1 MSRIEDTS
9 GQGGNQGGNQGNQ
22 PGVAQT
28 LRDAGSQISGQARE
42 QMDHLKNQATEYY
55 NQGKDRVQEYY
66 DQGRDKAMEFEQ
78 NLEAYVREQPVK
90 SLLIAA
96 GVGCLL
102 GFLWRR

>member
-9 GQGGNQGGNQGNQ
+9 GQGGGNQGGQQGV
-22 PGVAQT
+22 GQT
-28 LRDAGSQISGQARE
+28 LRDAGSQISGQAKE
-42 QMDHLKNQATEYY
+42 QIDHLKTQATEYY
-55 NQGKDRVQEYY
+55 EQGRERMQEYY

-102 GFLWRR
+102 GILWRR

>member
-9 GQGGNQGGNQGNQ
+9 GQGGQGGSQGTQ
-22 PGVAQT
+22 GVGQT
-28 LRDAGSQISGQARE
+28 LRDAGSQISGQAKE
-42 QMDHLKNQATEYY
+42 QLDHLKTQATEYY
-55 NQGKDRVQEYY
+55 EQGRERMQEYY

-102 GFLWRR
+102 GILWRR

>member
-9 GQGGNQGGNQGNQ
+9 GQGGNQGNQGGNQ
-22 PGVAQT
+22 GVAQT
-28 LRDAGSQISGQARE
+28 LRDAGSQLSGQAKE
-42 QMDHLKNQATEYY
+42 QLDNLKNSATEYY
-55 NQGKDRVQEYY
+55 NQGRDRVQEYY
-66 DQGRDKAMEFEQ
+66 DQGKERAMEFEQ

-102 GFLWRR
+102 GILWRR

>member
-9 GQGGNQGGNQGNQ
+9 GQSGNQGEKQGV
-22 PGVAQT
+22 GQT
-28 LRDAGSQISGQARE
+28 LRDAGSQISSQARE
-42 QMDHLKNQATEYY
+42 QLDNLKTSASEYY
-55 NQGKDRVQEYY
+55 QQGRDRMQEYY